1 MIMMKKLSRKSFI
14 EAATCTAAKGREES
28 FKRWGKRRTHGIFL
42 LSSRLQH
49 RVLVHFLQVPR
60 GFCQVYTFFCSLQ
73 CVEKVT
79 AQMIPSSNPFKFWH
93 GSLFVTS
100 TVCMYFDVMISH
112 GWPAKLPRRCSFFL
126 FDRSAYFFSFSFFF
140 LQCFWP
146 CPFFFLQGPMLSLNS
161 YNLNRFAKPTRC
173 HPFNSFLQQ
182 PGVIICMVVILFATR
197 GSTPL
202 KKWSWWRN

>member
-1 MIMMKKLSRKSFI
+1 MM
-14 EAATCTAAKGREES
+14 
-28 FKRWGKRRTHGIFL
+28 
-42 LSSRLQH
+42 
-49 RVLVHFLQVPR
+49 LV
-60 GFCQVYTFFCSLQ
+60 
-73 CVEKVT
+73 
-79 AQMIPSSNPFKFWH
+79 N
-93 GSLFVTS
+93 
-100 TVCMYFDVMISH
+100 VCACFDVMISH

-146 CPFFFLQGPMLSLNS
+146 CPFFFLQGPMLSWNS

-197 GSTPL
+197 GSTSL
-202 KKWSWWRN
+202 KKWSWWRNANLLLKLLHVLLRKAGKKVSSVEGNEEYMDCFVIEPIAAPSACSFPPRAVNLAKPS